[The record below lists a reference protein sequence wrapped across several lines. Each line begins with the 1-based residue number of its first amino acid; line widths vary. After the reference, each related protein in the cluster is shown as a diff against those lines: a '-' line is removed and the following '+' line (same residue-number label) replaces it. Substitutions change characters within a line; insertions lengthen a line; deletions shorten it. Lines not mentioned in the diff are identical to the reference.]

1 MAELATNLS
10 YQLMLEYHKFEISLL
25 MEVHIGFFKRLGH
38 LSRKKFKQKSDN
50 STYIQY
56 FKAVFRS
63 LLMFYFCSFMST
75 KILLCIYMTQF

>member
-10 YQLMLEYHKFEISLL
+10 YQLMLQYHKFEILSL
-25 MEVHIGFFKRLGH
+25 MEELAYNRLGH